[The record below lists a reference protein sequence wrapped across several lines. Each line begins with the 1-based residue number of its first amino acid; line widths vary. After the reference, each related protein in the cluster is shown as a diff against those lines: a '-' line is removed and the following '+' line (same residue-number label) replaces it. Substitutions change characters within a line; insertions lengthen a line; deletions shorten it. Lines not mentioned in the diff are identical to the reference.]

1 MSTVRAGGVRARLG
15 STLASLREWPAGATR
30 AAVVV
35 CVLASAV
42 AGLTRLD
49 ETLGLFDWRADRNA
63 SLTYLDREYGDRGWA
78 PDRRVIED
86 ARLWMPADAAY
97 GIVLG
102 PRWDNLDGQVAA
114 DFLKYFLLP
123 RREVSADT
131 APWVFCYGCDL
142 QQLDPRFEVLSR
154 GRDGILFGRVRA

>member
-1 MSTVRAGGVRARLG
+1 VSSGPASGVRARLG
-15 STLASLREWPAGATR
+15 TTLASLREWPAGAVR
-30 AAVVV
+30 AGVVV
-35 CVLASAV
+35 CVLVAAF
-42 AGLTRLD
+42 AGLARLD

-78 PDRRVIED
+78 LDRWVIED
-86 ARLWMPADAAY
+86 ARLWMPEDASY

-123 RREVSADT
+123 RREESADR
-131 APWVFCYGCDL
+131 APWVFCYGCDVA
-142 QQLDPRFEVLSR
+142 QLDPRFEVLSR
-154 GRDGILFGRVRA
+154 GRAGILFGRVRA